1 MKLENSTKVSGL
13 AKTLAGLK
21 EVLRVSGI
29 YKIQKEFP
37 THVSYGVTSE
47 INLKLSRE
55 ELFTLVNC
63 RIESVTKEL
72 ESLGVEV
79 GNGS

>member
-13 AKTLAGLK
+13 AKTLASLN
-21 EVLRVSGI
+21 EVLRASGI
-29 YKIQKEFP
+29 YKRQKEFS
-37 THVSYGVTSE
+37 TSVSYGGTSE
-47 INLKLSRE
+47 INLKLSRG

-63 RIESVTKEL
+63 RIDSVTKEL